1 MFGDGGNDQMDG
13 GDGRD
18 FILGVL
24 GNDVMS
30 GGPGDDTIGN
40 NFFEFGDDTL
50 DSRDG
55 VVNNDF
61 LDGGPD
67 TDTCN
72 SDPDP
77 EFSCELNRARS
88 SNSSHA
94 TLSNYAY
101 FAILGR
107 FTLYYI

>member
-1 MFGDGGNDQMDG
+1 MNGDGGNDQMDG

-50 DSRDG
+50 NSRDG

-77 EFSCELNRARS
+77 EFSCELN
-88 SNSSHA
+88 
-94 TLSNYAY
+94 
-101 FAILGR
+101 
-107 FTLYYI
+107 

>member
-1 MFGDGGNDQMDG
+1 MTRGMAATVGTSYLAFLVM
-13 GDGRD
+13 
-18 FILGVL
+18 VS
-24 GNDVMS
+24 MS

-55 VVNNDF
+55 VVNND

-107 FTLYYI
+107 FTPIIYS